1 MFVTKLFIN
10 TNYKKMKK
18 TVLICSL
25 IMFLLSF
32 GSSKPHCDAY
42 GNKSP
47 ETNEYVED
55 LCEHIPNVTKN

>member
-10 TNYKKMKK
+10 TNHKKMKK

-25 IMFLLSF
+25 IMFLLSC

-42 GNKSP
+42 GNKSS

-55 LCEHIPNVTKN
+55 LC